1 MVKSKLALIFDSL
14 FISSLS
20 TFLLFI
26 WLHNK
31 VKNANL
37 FHFFLNLI
45 NLSLF
50 ALVLVLFLK
59 LHNKKLFKANN
70 EKQLNS
76 SIDFLIQCD
85 YKTYSSFLTK
95 LIGCEKITDYFY
107 KFGSNFLYINIKT
120 PLSSKDYFDAQELF
134 FNNKTS
140 DSKLYFIIISTNKSF
155 DDIAKI
161 SKLNFSILP
170 LNTLANLMQKK
181 NIFPITEDKIAKT
194 SLKQKIKSTIK
205 TKTSAITKSHFKE
218 IFLTSIS
225 LLFLSLV
232 VPFSSYY
239 LISGTILLIISIVSL
254 FKKDIPTSNNDTDI
268 FS

>member
-1 MVKSKLALIFDSL
+1 MIKSKLALIFDSL

-20 TFLLFI
+20 TFLLFV

-37 FHFFLNLI
+37 FHFFLNSI

-50 ALVLVLFLK
+50 ILILVLFLK
-59 LHNKKLFKANN
+59 LHNKKLFKSNN
-70 EKQLNS
+70 EKQVKS
-76 SIDFLIQCD
+76 SLDFLMQCD
-85 YKTYSSFLTK
+85 YKTYSSFLVE

-134 FNNKTS
+134 FNNKAS
-140 DSKLYFIIISTNKSF
+140 DSKLYFIKGMTDKSF
-155 DDIAKI
+155 DDISKI
-161 SKLNFSILP
+161 SKLNFTILP
-170 LNTLANLMQKK
+170 HTTLANLMQKK
-181 NIFPITEDKIAKT
+181 NLFPIKNNEITKT

-232 VPFSSYY
+232 VPFSNYY
-239 LISGTILLIISIVSL
+239 LITGTILLIISIISL
-254 FKKDIPTSNNDTDI
+254 FKKDIPTSKNDTDI

>member
-14 FISSLS
+14 FISSLT
-20 TFLLFI
+20 TFLIFV

-31 VKNANL
+31 IKNANL

-50 ALVLVLFLK
+50 ILVLVLFLK
-59 LHNKKLFKANN
+59 LHNKNLFKANN
-70 EKQLNS
+70 EKQLKS
-76 SIDFLIQCD
+76 SLDFLMQCD

-107 KFGSNFLYINIKT
+107 KFRSEFLYINIKT
-120 PLSSKDYFDAQELF
+120 PLLSKDYFDAQELF

-140 DSKLYFIIISTNKSF
+140 DSKLYFIKISTDKSF

-161 SKLNFSILP
+161 SKLSFTILP
-170 LNTLANLMQKK
+170 HSTLASLMQKK
-181 NIFPITEDKIAKT
+181 NMFPITENKITKT
-194 SLKQKIKSTIK
+194 LLKQKIKSSIK

-232 VPFSSYY
+232 VPFSNYY
-239 LISGTILLIISIVSL
+239 LVIGTVLLIISIVSL
-254 FKKDIPTSNNDTDI
+254 FKKDIPTSNNDIDI
-268 FS
+268 FN